1 MCLYKNTVSF
11 GFSEVWLY
19 NVYVNN
25 KLNVKNIRSMTK
37 KEIISQIMNLVN
49 LFGKRNPINPISKY
63 FDIYKGPF
71 YIVFVDVDTN
81 DHPQKI
87 SSIFTT
93 RTNVIYNPMNMTKN
107 DLTALLHA
115 IQLKLHESFNKKA

>member
-1 MCLYKNTVSF
+1 M
-11 GFSEVWLY
+11 Y

-25 KLNVKNIRSMTK
+25 KLNIKIIRSMTK
-37 KEIISQIMNLVN
+37 KEIISEIMNLVN
-49 LFGKRNPINPISKY
+49 LFGKQNPINPISKY
-63 FDIYKGPF
+63 FDIYKAPF

-107 DLTALLHA
+107 DLTALLYA